1 MKKVL
6 DAVVVVV
13 GNYIPSSYLFALC
26 LTVIVFI
33 SGLVFTDTPFLEMV
47 QITGDGMWDL
57 LAFSMQIALTVFTS
71 YTFSTAPIIKRLLKR
86 VARLAKTR
94 VQAVA
99 LVAFVSLF
107 CTYINWA
114 LGLIAGAILAK
125 EVAAMNPGKK
135 FPFALLC
142 AAAYAGELMRGIS
155 SNIFLGPTSS
165 GNIVEEFV
173 GIIPLTETLFSIE
186 NVILTIVLFITI
198 PVLCVFMMPSPDKT
212 VELVLSE
219 EEIKAMNEEMKVQ
232 KIDKSS
238 LSFGDRCDYFWP
250 PQLIIAIILLI
261 AVFLYFQSQAT
272 FNLNINTLNMIF
284 LALGLIAHG
293 TPKSF
298 SDAAKEATKSCS
310 GVILQFPFYAAITA
324 ILRDTGMSTSI
335 ANFFVEISTVNTL
348 PFFSF
353 ICGSIINFF
362 VPSGG
367 GLWSIQGPIFMEA
380 AQIMGADPAASIVG
394 MAWGDSWTTMI
405 QPFWAL
411 PLLSIAGLE
420 IKDITGYCFWV
431 MVMSG
436 IFISATLFIM

>member
-6 DAVVVVV
+6 DAIVVIV
-13 GNYIPSSYLFALC
+13 GNYMPSSYLFAIV

-33 SGLVFTDTPFLEMV
+33 SGLLFTDTSFLALVE
-47 QITGDGMWDL
+47 ITGDGMWDL

-71 YTFSTAPIIKRLLKR
+71 YTFSTAPVIKRFLKR
-86 VARLAKTR
+86 LARLAKTR
-94 VQAVA
+94 VQAVV
-99 LVAFVSLF
+99 LVTFVSLA

-125 EVAAMNPGKK
+125 EVAAINRGKK
-135 FPFALLC
+135 IPYALLC
-142 AAAYAGELMRGIS
+142 AGAYAGELMRGIS
-155 SNIFLGPTSS
+155 SNVFLGPSS
-165 GNIVEEFV
+165 PGNIVEEFV
-173 GIIPLTETLFSIE
+173 GIIPLSETLFSIE
-186 NVILTIVLFITI
+186 NVVLTIVLFITI
-198 PVLCVFMMPSPDKT
+198 PLLFLFMMPSPDKS
-212 VELVLSE
+212 VELILSE
-219 EEIKAMNEEMKVQ
+219 EEIKAMDDELKAQKV
-232 KIDKSS
+232 DKSS
-238 LSFGDRCDYFWP
+238 LTFGERADYFWP
-250 PQLIIAIILLI
+250 PQLIIAALLLVAI
-261 AVFLYFQSQAT
+261 YLYFRAQTT
-272 FNLNINTLNMIF
+272 FNLDINTLNMIF
-284 LALGLIAHG
+284 LALGLSAHG

-310 GVILQFPFYAAITA
+310 GIILQFPFYAAITA

-335 ANFFVEISTVNTL
+335 AQFFVNISDANTL

-353 ICGSIINFF
+353 LCGSIINFF

-380 AQIMGADPAASIVG
+380 ATMMNADPSATIVG

-431 MVMSG
+431 MVLSG
-436 IFISATLFIM
+436 IFITATVFIM